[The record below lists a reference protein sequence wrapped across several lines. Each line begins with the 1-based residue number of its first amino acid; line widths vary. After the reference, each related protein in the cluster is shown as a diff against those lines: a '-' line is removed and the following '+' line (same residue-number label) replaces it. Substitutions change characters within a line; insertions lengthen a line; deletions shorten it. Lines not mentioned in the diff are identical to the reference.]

1 MMIQGTINKGND
13 TLLYLIIAASKQTV
27 YPINNSRKKL
37 IKTQVRIM
45 GASNILFFLKKAA
58 MTAIINTIKKI

>member
-1 MMIQGTINKGND
+1 MIIEGTINKGKD

-27 YPINNSRKKL
+27 YPINKSRKKL

-45 GASNILFFLKKAA
+45 GESSILFFL
-58 MTAIINTIKKI
+58 

>member
-1 MMIQGTINKGND
+1 MQGTINKGND

-37 IKTQVRIM
+37 IKIQVKIM
-45 GASNILFFLKKAA
+45 GAFNIFFFLKNVA